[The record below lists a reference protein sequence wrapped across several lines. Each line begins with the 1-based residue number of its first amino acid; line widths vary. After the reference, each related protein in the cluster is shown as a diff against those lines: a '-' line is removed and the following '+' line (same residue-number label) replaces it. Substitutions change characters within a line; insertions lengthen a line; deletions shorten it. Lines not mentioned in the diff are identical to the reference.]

1 MVRWPAFAELVAA
14 HRRFVVTTH
23 IRPDGDAVGSA
34 MAMAGILRSLGKEVL
49 LATGFSLPRNL
60 RFLDPENRIKQVGVD
75 VTPAEIETYEVLMV
89 LDTSAWAQ
97 LGAMADVIR
106 ATRLKK
112 LVIDHHVSNDDL
124 GAELFKDST
133 AEATGRLVV
142 DAADALG
149 ATLTAEVAAAAF
161 VAVATDTGWYRFG
174 STQSGTYRLAARLME
189 AGAVPDQLFK
199 ALYENDS
206 LGRLRLRGRALGRT
220 VAERDGRLIYTWLEL
235 ADFAECGA
243 VPSDSEDIINETLT
257 VGGTQVAV
265 ILVEQP
271 TGGFK
276 ISFRSRSNVDCSA
289 VASRFGGGG
298 HRKAAGAF
306 IPDAL
311 EIARSQALDAVRAVM
326 E

>member
-1 MVRWPAFAELVAA
+1 MVRWPVFAELVAA

-34 MAMAGILRSLGKEVL
+34 MAMAGVLQSLGKDVL

-60 RFLDPENRIKQVGVD
+60 RFLDPQRLIRQVGVD
-75 VTPAEIETYEVLMV
+75 VTPEEIETYEVLMI

-149 ATLTAEVAAAAF
+149 ASLSPEVASAAF
-161 VAVATDTGWYRFG
+161 VAVATDTGWFRFS
-174 STQSGTYRLAARLME
+174 STQAGTYRLASRLME
-189 AGAVPDQLFK
+189 AGAAPDRLFK
-199 ALYENDS
+199 ELYENDS
-206 LGRLRLRGRALGRT
+206 LGRLRLRGRALGRAT
-220 VAERDGRLIYTWLEL
+220 AERDGRLVYTWLEL
-235 ADFAECGA
+235 GDFADCQA
-243 VPSDSEDIINETLT
+243 VPSDSEDVINETLT
-257 VGGTQVAV
+257 IGGTEVAV

-276 ISFRSRSNVDCSA
+276 ISFRSRCGLDCSA
-289 VASRFGGGG
+289 VASQFGGGG

-306 IPDAL
+306 IPGTL
-311 EIARSQALDAVRAVM
+311 EIARSRALDAVRAAM